1 MPLAS
6 QLLPSLPE
14 SLCPAVT
21 LANWLLPTR
30 PLPMT
35 QGGILGHPPWTGAE
49 PGAPTC
55 SHKGSPGQASLGT
68 GEKWPTLSLRR
79 RGLEGP
85 RVGAYM
91 DTCLPVLCRLF
102 A

>member
-49 PGAPTC
+49 PGHPLAHTR
-55 SHKGSPGQASLGT
+55 GVLGRPPWRLERN
-68 GEKWPTLSLRR
+68 GLRC
-79 RGLEGP
+79 P
-85 RVGAYM
+85 
-91 DTCLPVLCRLF
+91 
-102 A
+102 